1 VESGG
6 RVSPAGAERRTTP
19 VELFWDLAFVFAIT
33 QVTHFLLF
41 HLTWGGFGRAM
52 ILLALIWWAWSAFV

>member
-1 VESGG
+1 VEAGA
-6 RVSPAGAERRTTP
+6 RVSPAAAERRTTP

-41 HLTWGGFGRAM
+41 H
-52 ILLALIWWAWSAFV
+52 